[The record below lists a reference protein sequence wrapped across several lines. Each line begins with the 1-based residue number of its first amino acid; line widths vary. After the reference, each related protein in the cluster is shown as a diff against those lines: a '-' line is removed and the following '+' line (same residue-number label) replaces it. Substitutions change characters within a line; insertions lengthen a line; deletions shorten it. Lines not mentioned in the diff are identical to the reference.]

1 MEEKKALLTKRKRGA
16 FSGCMENRQGKTE
29 TGDCITETIPGYKVL
44 EETKQEEVMVLSKQL
59 IYDIILDWVY
69 ENKLPV
75 SLKQMEELGTKI
87 WEKVK
92 PLRGK

>member
-1 MEEKKALLTKRKRGA
+1 MEEMR
-16 FSGCMENRQGKTE
+16 
-29 TGDCITETIPGYKVL
+29 
-44 EETKQEEVMVLSKQL
+44 QEEVMVLSKQL
-59 IYDIILDWVY
+59 IYDIIVDWVY

-87 WEKVK
+87 WEKMK